1 MLHVKAVLWLGEF
14 AYGASPEILN
24 PHVALQVWAGTP
36 GVDSRNLA
44 LRLPDQPKPL
54 ALPEEALLR
63 AYRGDSQGAF

>member
-36 GVDSRNLA
+36 GSFQEFR
-44 LRLPDQPKPL
+44 
-54 ALPEEALLR
+54 
-63 AYRGDSQGAF
+63 F

>member
-36 GVDSRNLA
+36 
-44 LRLPDQPKPL
+44 
-54 ALPEEALLR
+54 EANPCGDFAVKNHTTRHTACGLLH
-63 AYRGDSQGAF
+63 